1 MNLFMNI
8 CLRVILILPIFL
20 LISCGDSGSQL
31 SKGHRDAIKIQCED
45 SSDPKACELEVR
57 QNFLEDGNEFI
68 VLDDGELNKDQ
79 IRKIS
84 MECIRSKKFGLE
96 TYNNCLSEY
105 KTAALD
111 GKLFEKK
118 FAAKPKS
125 NVEALESHTVRLVIF
140 EQKSEDE
147 FNPLG
152 GGSGV
157 ILNSNLIATNC
168 HVTDVAKK
176 NDKAVIFVKNV
187 NKENYDL
194 AELIKEAP
202 EHDVCIIKK
211 SNMSEFALNMNAV
224 KKFVQFKNLSR
235 GDFVR
240 SLGTPE
246 GMEGHSA
253 QGVIQYLGSAEET
266 AVGLNYAKDTKVINH
281 SADIAPGSSGGP
293 LFDKNGYL
301 IGLNTFGDDKF
312 NFAVSADHIKELL
325 NK

>member
-1 MNLFMNI
+1 MNLFINI
-8 CLRVILILPIFL
+8 CLRLTLILPLFL

-45 SSDPKACELEVR
+45 SSDPKACGLEVR
-57 QNFLEDGNEFI
+57 QNFLEEGNEYI
-68 VLDDGELNKDQ
+68 ILDDGELNDDQ
-79 IRKIS
+79 IRKIK

-96 TYNNCLSEY
+96 TYNNCLGEY

-125 NVEALESHTVRLVIF
+125 NVESLETHTVRLDIF
-140 EQKSEDE
+140 EVKSKDDYK
-147 FNPLG
+147 FLG

-157 ILNSNLIATNC
+157 ILSNNLIATNC
-168 HVTDVAKK
+168 HVTDASKK
-176 NDKAVIFVKNV
+176 NNDSVIFVKNV
-187 NKENYDL
+187 NKDNYDL

-224 KKFVQFKNLSR
+224 KKFVKFKDLSR

-240 SLGTPE
+240 SLGTPQ

-253 QGVIQYLGSAEET
+253 QGEIQYLGTAAET
-266 AVGLNYAKDTKVINH
+266 AYGLNYAKDTKVINH
-281 SADIAPGSSGGP
+281 SADIAEGSSGGP

-301 IGLNTFGDDKF
+301 IGLNTFGDEKF